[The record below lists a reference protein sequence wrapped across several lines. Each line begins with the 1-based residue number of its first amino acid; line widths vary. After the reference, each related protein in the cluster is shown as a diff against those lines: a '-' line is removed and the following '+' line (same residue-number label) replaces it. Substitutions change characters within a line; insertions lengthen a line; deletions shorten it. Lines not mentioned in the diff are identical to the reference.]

1 MNRYQSSSVLDRA
14 HILIR
19 NINAR
24 KCWTAASAPG
34 SPSLEACRAEHLS
47 ATAVGAELGATSYDA
62 EVAATSTPHQLSGK
76 YLGATSHGADL
87 LSLETQFILLGVYL
101 LKSFTRRVKK

>member
-1 MNRYQSSSVLDRA
+1 MNRYQKLVR
-14 HILIR
+14 LIR

-47 ATAVGAELGATSYDA
+47 AAAAGAELGATGYGA

-76 YLGATSHGADL
+76 YLDAMTHGAETCYLGATSYGADPL
-87 LSLETQFILLGVYL
+87 GPNTQFVSLWVYL
-101 LKSFTRRVKK
+101 

>member
-1 MNRYQSSSVLDRA
+1 MNRYQKLVR
-14 HILIR
+14 LIR

-34 SPSLEACRAEHLS
+34 SPSLEACRAEH
-47 ATAVGAELGATSYDA
+47 AAAAGAELGATGYGA

-76 YLGATSHGADL
+76 YLDAMTHGAETCYLGTTSHGADPL
-87 LSLETQFILLGVYL
+87 GPKTQFILLRVYL
-101 LKSFTRRVKK
+101 